1 MVSCGSVLGDDGYA
15 TRVWKVLRAV
25 VRVQGPAIRR
35 LVPGAFGSLRSLRL
49 RDQASAA
56 GTCFS

>member
-1 MVSCGSVLGDDGYA
+1 MA
-15 TRVWKVLRAV
+15 LRAV

-35 LVPGAFGSLRSLRL
+35 LVLLAFGSLRSLRL